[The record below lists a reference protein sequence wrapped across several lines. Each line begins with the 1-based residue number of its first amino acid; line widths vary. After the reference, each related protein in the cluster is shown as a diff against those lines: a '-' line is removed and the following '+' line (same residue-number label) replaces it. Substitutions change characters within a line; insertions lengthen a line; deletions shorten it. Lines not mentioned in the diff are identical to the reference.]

1 MNEKLKPCPF
11 CGGEAE
17 FHVIANSASH
27 GGASFTFEIVC
38 SKCKVSLP
46 KQHTIGVDM
55 NSTGAIVARHDG
67 QLVQALRRRLVKD
80 IFLGLEAR
88 VKTKQAGNA

>member
-1 MNEKLKPCPF
+1 MSESLKSCPF

-38 SKCKVSLP
+38 SECKVSSP
-46 KQHTIGVDM
+46 KQYTTGGNM
-55 NSTGAIVARHDG
+55 NSTGVIVVQHDEREIAINEWNQR
-67 QLVQALRRRLVKD
+67 
-80 IFLGLEAR
+80 
-88 VKTKQAGNA
+88 AGDNP

>member
-1 MNEKLKPCPF
+1 MSEKLKPCPF

-38 SKCKVSLP
+38 SECKVSLP
-46 KQHTIGVDM
+46 K
-55 NSTGAIVARHDG
+55 
-67 QLVQALRRRLVKD
+67 
-80 IFLGLEAR
+80 
-88 VKTKQAGNA
+88 